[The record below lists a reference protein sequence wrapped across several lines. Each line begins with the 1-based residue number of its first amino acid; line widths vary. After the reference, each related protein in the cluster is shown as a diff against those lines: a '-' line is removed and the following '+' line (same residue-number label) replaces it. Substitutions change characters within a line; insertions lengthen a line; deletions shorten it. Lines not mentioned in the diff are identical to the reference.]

1 MGLGSDDDDDD
12 SDDEETGEGVKA
24 GDGNADK
31 EDTIQTNM
39 EEMDTF
45 RLPGAEERAKESE

>member
-1 MGLGSDDDDDD
+1 MGLGSDDDDSD
-12 SDDEETGEGVKA
+12 SDDEETGKG

-39 EEMDTF
+39 EEMDAF
-45 RLPGAEERAKESE
+45 RLPGAEDRAKESE